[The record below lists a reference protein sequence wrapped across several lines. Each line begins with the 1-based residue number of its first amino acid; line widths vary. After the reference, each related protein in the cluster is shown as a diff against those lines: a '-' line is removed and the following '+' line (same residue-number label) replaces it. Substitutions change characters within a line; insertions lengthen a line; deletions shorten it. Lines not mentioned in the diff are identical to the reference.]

1 MTALDIFTLLLAGG
15 AGLLGLQRGFVT
27 EALSLSA
34 WLVAVLAVK
43 ILHTPVAGML
53 TSAVGTEG
61 GASVLAFA
69 LVFGL
74 TFLGVRF
81 AARSLGE
88 KIKSS
93 GLGGFDRILGLGF
106 GLIKGV
112 VGATLVFTLITLVY
126 DTVYGGPKQRPEWMT
141 SSKTYAL
148 LNATSGALVTY
159 VGERR
164 SGGERDASAG

>member
-81 AARSLGE
+81 AARS
-88 KIKSS
+88 
-93 GLGGFDRILGLGF
+93 
-106 GLIKGV
+106 KGWWV
-112 VGATLVFTLITLVY
+112 RLWFL
-126 DTVYGGPKQRPEWMT
+126 P
-141 SSKTYAL
+141 
-148 LNATSGALVTY
+148 
-159 VGERR
+159 
-164 SGGERDASAG
+164 